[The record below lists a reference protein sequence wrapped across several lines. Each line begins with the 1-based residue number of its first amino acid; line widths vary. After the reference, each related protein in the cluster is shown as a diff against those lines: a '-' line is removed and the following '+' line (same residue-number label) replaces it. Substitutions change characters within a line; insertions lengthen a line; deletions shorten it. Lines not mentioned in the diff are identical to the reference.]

1 MHSIPEAVPNQSLLW
16 TLWAKTD
23 RSDQTRWHALPYH
36 HIEVGAVAHVLWTD
50 VIPLARKQ
58 EWADLLD
65 VDIDLAGRW
74 LGFITAIH
82 DLGKVS
88 ITFQSLVPEQRD
100 RIAAAT
106 DGLLQLP
113 GKLDHTQ
120 KHGVLSTHILPEIL
134 TKRYGLTRHAARR
147 YAIVTGGHH
156 GVMATQTQLDV
167 VTADSTRLVG
177 AGIWSD
183 LQEELVD
190 WLWQAFELPDELP
203 ESIRTTI
210 LSYQDAL
217 WLAGLI
223 SVADWI
229 GSDESHFTFNTEPA
243 SSPVDARAQAETV
256 AREALVQAGWFY
268 QPLDIPCETL
278 TETFC
283 FIKDPFPA
291 QDVALDAIRGMA
303 SPGIAVVEYPMG
315 WGKTEIALW
324 IAAYWA
330 KHDGIP
336 GFYIAMPTMTTSDQL
351 HTRVRE
357 HFMRHAAATDD
368 VNLQLL
374 HGQAALRVDK
384 KIASKILQGVGNLST
399 LDEGADADE
408 DPNILQAEAAA
419 DPEAGS
425 QNRGEP
431 QRDPVQRAS
440 WFTKR
445 KRGLLATYG
454 VGTVDQALLAV
465 LQSKH
470 FFVRLH
476 GLAGKTI
483 IFDEVHAYDTYM
495 SSLFDELLTWLG
507 ALGSPVVILTA
518 TLPQERTRQLI
529 AAYNKGAGWTT
540 QPVAIATYP
549 RITTSDQTR
558 MQSVSSPIDPAT
570 SRSIALRAM
579 PSDIG
584 NETAMW
590 EMIGVDLDRCLREGG
605 TAALICNTVKQAQHA
620 YQILQQWF
628 DPLKEQI
635 DLFHAR
641 FRQLERGKIQ
651 ERVLRE
657 FGKETHDDKGGCVR
671 PRRKIVIATQ
681 VIEQSLDLDFDIM
694 ISMFCPTDLLL
705 QRAGR
710 LQRHRGTDALRPP
723 GLQKPELWLAGYSDG
738 NGEGP
743 RFLPGSRSVY
753 GQHVLLRSWLASR
766 ETSAIVIPD
775 DVEVLIE
782 ATYAVDVDVPSE
794 LEAVW
799 EKSKESFLRKE
810 QADELKASLSYIPRL
825 ESDRPERH
833 KDALGKLTYAG
844 AEQDD
849 DPTLHPDALA
859 RTRLGPPNV
868 NVVILKPDEAK
879 RFAAVI
885 ASDTERLEFWQ
896 IRELLKRSVS
906 ISDARIVRAL
916 RHQRI
921 PPAWEGTS
929 FLRHHRLMVLD
940 EHHRFRVEGEDGFW
954 LESHPVL
961 GVLFGRPDEILEEKE
976 DAR

>member
-1 MHSIPEAVPNQSLLW
+1 MHSVSGADLDQSLIW
-16 TLWAKTD
+16 KLWAKTD
-23 RSDQTRWHALPYH
+23 RSDPTRWHALPYH

-50 VIPLARKQ
+50 IIPIGKKQ
-58 EWADLLD
+58 QWADLLG

-88 ITFQSLVPEQRD
+88 ITFQSLVAQQRE
-100 RIAAAT
+100 RIAGAT
-106 DGLLQLP
+106 DGFLQLP
-113 GKLDHTQ
+113 DKLDHTQ
-120 KHGVLSTHILPEIL
+120 KHGVLSTHILPDIL
-134 TKRYGLTRHAARR
+134 INRYGLTRHAARR

-156 GVMATQTQLDV
+156 GVMATQGQLNTVKD
-167 VTADSTRLVG
+167 DSSRLVG
-177 AGIWSD
+177 EGIWCD
-183 LQEELVD
+183 LQQELVD
-190 WLWQAFELPDELP
+190 WLWQSFELPEELP

-229 GSDESHFTFNTEPA
+229 GSDETHFTFKTEPA
-243 SSPVDARAQAETV
+243 ASPVDARKQSETI

-278 TETFC
+278 TETFH
-283 FIKDPFPA
+283 FVNPPFPA
-291 QDVALDAIRGMA
+291 QNVALDAIRSMS

-330 KHDGIP
+330 KHHGIP

-351 HTRVRE
+351 HARVRE
-357 HFMRHAAATDD
+357 HFTRHATDD

-384 KIASKILQGVGNLST
+384 KLASELLQGLGNLSIQ
-399 LDEGADADE
+399 EEADDA
-408 DPNILQAEAAA
+408 NITQAESAE
-419 DPEAGS
+419 DPEA
-425 QNRGEP
+425 QRLREP

-454 VGTVDQALLAV
+454 VGTVDQALLAI

-476 GLAGKTI
+476 GLSGKTI

-529 AAYNKGAGWTT
+529 AAYNQGAGWTT
-540 QPVAIATYP
+540 EPAEIATYP
-549 RITTSDQTR
+549 RITTSDQVC

-579 PSDIG
+579 PSDVSD
-584 NETAMW
+584 ETAMW
-590 EMIGVDLDRCLREGG
+590 NMIGTHLDLRLRDGG

-620 YQILQQWF
+620 YQVLQQWF
-628 DPLKEQI
+628 DPARGNSGEI

-641 FRQLERGKIQ
+641 FRQIERGKIQ

-657 FGKETHDDKGGCVR
+657 FGKETHGDNSKRIR
-671 PRRKIVIATQ
+671 PTRKIVIATQ

-710 LQRHRGTDALRPP
+710 LQRHRGTDALRPTD
-723 GLQKPELWLAGYSDG
+723 LQRPELWLAGYRDDEG
-738 NGEGP
+738 NGPG
-743 RFLPGSRSVY
+743 FLPGSRSVY
-753 GQHVLLRSWLASR
+753 GQHVLLRSWLALR

-775 DVEVLIE
+775 DVEALIE
-782 ATYAVDVDVPSE
+782 ATYAADVDVPSE

-799 EKSKESFLRKE
+799 EKSKSSFLRKE
-810 QADELKASLSYIPRL
+810 QDDELKASLAYIPKL

-833 KDALGKLTYAG
+833 KDALGKLTYVG

-859 RTRLGPPNV
+859 RTRLGPPSV
-868 NVVILKPDEAK
+868 NVVILKPEEAK
-879 RFAAVI
+879 RFAAAI
-885 ASDTERLEFWQ
+885 SSDTERLEFWQ

-906 ISDARIVRAL
+906 LSDARIVRAL

-921 PPAWEGTS
+921 PSAWEGTS
-929 FLRHHRLMVLD
+929 FLRHHRLIVLD
-940 EHHRFRVEGEDGFW
+940 EQHRFRVEGEDGFW
-954 LESHPVL
+954 LELHPVL
-961 GVLFGRPDEILEEKE
+961 GVLFGRPDDMLEEKE

>member
-1 MHSIPEAVPNQSLLW
+1 
-16 TLWAKTD
+16 
-23 RSDQTRWHALPYH
+23 LPYH

-50 VIPLARKQ
+50 VIPLAKKQ

-100 RIAAAT
+100 RIAWAT

-120 KHGVLSTHILPEIL
+120 KHGVISTHILPDIL
-134 TKRYGLTRHAARR
+134 TNRYGVTRHAARR

-156 GVMATQTQLDV
+156 GVMATQSQLNA
-167 VTADSTRLVG
+167 VTDDSARMVG
-177 AGIWSD
+177 EGIWSD
-183 LQEELVD
+183 LQQELVD

-203 ESIRTTI
+203 ASIRTTI

-229 GSDESHFTFNTEPA
+229 GSDENHFIFQTEPA
-243 SSPVDARAQAETV
+243 ASPVEARMQAEATS
-256 AREALVQAGWFY
+256 REALRQAGWFF

-291 QDVALDAIRGMA
+291 QNVALDAIRSME

-330 KHDGIP
+330 KHHGIP

-357 HFMRHAAATDD
+357 HFMRHATDD

-384 KIASKILQGVGNLST
+384 KLASQLLQGVGNLSIQ
-399 LDEGADADE
+399 DEVADA
-408 DPNILQAEAAA
+408 NITQAEAAE
-419 DPEAGS
+419 DPEAR
-425 QNRGEP
+425 NYRDEP
-431 QRDPVQRAS
+431 QRDTVQRAS

-454 VGTVDQALLAV
+454 VGTVDQALLAI

-476 GLAGKTI
+476 GLSGKTI

-540 QPVAIATYP
+540 EPVEVATYP
-549 RITTSDQTR
+549 RITTSDRVR

-579 PSDIG
+579 PSDVSD
-584 NETAMW
+584 ETAMW
-590 EMIGVDLDRCLREGG
+590 EMIGADLDRRLREGG

-628 DPLKEQI
+628 DPAKHEI

-657 FGKETHDDKGGCVR
+657 FGKETHDDNGKRNR
-671 PRRKIVIATQ
+671 PTRKIAIATQ
-681 VIEQSLDLDFDIM
+681 VIEPSLDLDFDIM

-710 LQRHRGTDALRPP
+710 LQRHRGTDALRPSA
-723 GLQKPELWLAGYSDG
+723 LQKPELWLAGYRDDDG
-738 NGEGP
+738 KGP
-743 RFLPGSRSVY
+743 GFLPGSRSVY
-753 GQHVLLRSWLASR
+753 GQHVLLRSWLALR
-766 ETSAIVIPD
+766 ETTAIVIPD
-775 DVEVLIE
+775 DVETLIE
-782 ATYAVDVDVPSE
+782 ATYAADVDVPSE

-799 EKSKESFLRKE
+799 EKSKASFLRKE
-810 QADELKASLSYIPRL
+810 QDDELKASLAYIPKL
-825 ESDRPERH
+825 ESDRPDRH
-833 KDALGKLTYAG
+833 KDALGKLTYVG

-879 RFAAVI
+879 RFAAAI
-885 ASDTERLEFWQ
+885 ASNTERLEFWQ
-896 IRELLKRSVS
+896 IRDLLKRSVS
-906 ISDARIVRAL
+906 LSDARIVRAL

-921 PPAWEGTS
+921 PSAWEGTS
-929 FLRHHRLMVLD
+929 FLRHHRLIVLD
-940 EHHRFRVEGEDGFW
+940 EQHRFRVEGEDGFW

-961 GVLFGRPDEILEEKE
+961 GVLFGRPDDMLEEKE